1 MIILE
6 RTVKTTRIKQ
16 ETVEQGVLYISIV
29 ALHLGCSL
37 HTYTPLIGANFN
49 TLYEVNQ
56 TLFPHSKLK
65 CKSKASIKEILL
77 LSCHN
82 LSVGQVQTAL
92 GEHDMLLQ
100 HG

>member
-37 HTYTPLIGANFN
+37 HTYTPLIDAKFN

-65 CKSKASIKEILL
+65 CKSKASIKEILCL
-77 LSCHN
+77 N
-82 LSVGQVQTAL
+82 LSVGQVQTVL
-92 GEHDMLLQ
+92 GKHDMLLQ